1 MRRVG
6 WGVLALVL
14 LPVLG
19 LTLLLGSQAGSRWAL
34 AQVPGL
40 QVQGFNGRLG
50 GAWRAERLV
59 WTQGERRVE
68 LVAPQLDW
76 SPGCLLRLTLCL
88 DRVVA
93 GQVIL
98 ALPPSTDDE
107 EGPGGLPDISLPL
120 SLRLGEVQIGSL
132 LLDGQEELRGLRLA
146 GQWTGEGLRIDSLS
160 VQRDALSLHLQGL
173 LTPTG
178 DWSLKA
184 EGSLSLPA
192 PGEQPWTLAITV
204 DGDLQRELSLHADSN
219 GYLQGRLDGRVS
231 PLIEHLPARLRL
243 VVPRFKANEEL
254 PDTLTLEELE
264 LTAEGDLSD
273 GYRVLGNARL
283 PAQERPMSLGL
294 SGRVTAEGAR
304 IEALDL
310 TASAEQR
317 LALTGE
323 LDWREGLIADTHI
336 DWQDFP
342 WRRLYAEIDEPPV
355 ALKTF
360 KGDLHYDNG
369 SYLGNFAAELL
380 GPAGPFSLS
389 SPLSGDLEQ
398 LNLPSL
404 RLVAGQGNAEGQLNL
419 GFAEGIAWKAALQL
433 DRFDPS
439 YWLAELPGSLAGPLR
454 SEGSLTNG
462 ELALNAE
469 LRLDGRLRGQTTRL
483 QLAAEGA
490 GERWNLANLDLRVGD
505 NQVRGK
511 GQLDQ
516 RLQGQLALDLP
527 RLGQL
532 WPELQGALNGTL
544 DLAGSLAAPQ
554 GQLALKGQTLSFGD
568 RRLAA
573 LDLAAT
579 LDAAQRGT
587 LTLNARDIHS
597 GDTALG
603 DLRLT
608 GQGDRKDQRLDLSLV
623 GPLLRT
629 ALGLSGRLDGDGT
642 KGWHWRGQL
651 GKGEVAAGGQTWT
664 LRTPA
669 RLERRA
675 DGRLELGAH
684 CWAYGDA
691 SLCGEEQRLMPEPRL
706 RYHLRNFALEGLA
719 QFLPEDFAW
728 KGKLNADL
736 LLDLPAAGPSGHI
749 LVDAG
754 NGTLRVR
761 DGDDWADF
769 PYRQLSLDSQLQPS
783 RVDTQV
789 SFAGGPLG
797 ELSLHARIDPRAA
810 NKPLRGEFSLSG
822 LDLSVARPFVPMVER
837 LEGYLDGS
845 GTLSGD
851 LQEPRIDGR
860 LQLRGGHVSGAELP
874 TRLENL
880 QAQALIAGEN
890 LQLSGDWSA
899 GREGQGS
906 ISGSLDWSRALDLDL
921 RIRGDRLPVSVA
933 PYADL
938 EVAPDLQV
946 AFDGEQLALRGK
958 VRVPRGS
965 IIVRELPPSTV
976 KVSADAEIV
985 GADAPVKGASP
996 ALRMNVDVAV
1006 GEDKL
1011 TFSGFGLNAE
1021 LAGQIH
1027 VGDNLD
1033 TRGEL
1038 SLNKG
1043 RYRAYGQRLTIRR
1056 ARLLFTGPIDQPY
1069 LDVEAVRVVDDVTAG
1084 IRLTGSASAPR
1095 SEVFS
1100 EPAMSQEQALSY
1112 LVLGRPLGGDSGDS
1126 NMLAEAA
1133 LGLGLAQSASITGGL
1148 ARNLGIE
1155 NFQLDT
1161 EGTGNTTS
1169 VVASGSLTDRL
1180 SLRYG
1185 VGVFEP
1191 ANTVALRYELTRRL
1205 YLEVASGLASS
1216 LDLFYK
1222 RDF

>member
-1 MRRVG
+1 MKRVA
-6 WGVLALVL
+6 WALLVVVL
-14 LPVLG
+14 LIVASLA
-19 LTLLLGSQAGSRWAL
+19 LLLGTQTGSRWAL
-34 AQVPGL
+34 ARVPGL
-40 QVQGFNGRLG
+40 QVDGFEGRLG
-50 GAWRAERLV
+50 GAWQAERLV
-59 WTQGERRVE
+59 WTQDGQRVE
-68 LVAPQLDW
+68 LLAPELDW
-76 SPGCLLRLTLCL
+76 SPSCLLHLTLCL
-88 DRVVA
+88 DRVIA
-93 GQVIL
+93 EQVIL
-98 ALPPSTDDE
+98 VLPSSTDE
-107 EGPGGLPDISLPL
+107 EQSAGGLPDIDLPL
-120 SLRLGEVQIGSL
+120 SLRLGEVRVGSL
-132 LLDGQEELRGLRLA
+132 LLDGQEQLRGLQLA
-146 GQWTGEGLRIDSLS
+146 GQWTAEGLRIDALG
-160 VQRDALSLHLQGL
+160 VQRDALSLQLHGL
-173 LTPTG
+173 LKPGG
-178 DWSLKA
+178 DWPLSA

-192 PGEQPWTLAITV
+192 PDQQPWSLAIKI
-204 DGDLQRELSLHADSN
+204 DGELQGELKLHADSS
-219 GYLQGRLDGRVS
+219 GYLQGQLDGRVS
-231 PLIEHLPARLRL
+231 PLVEHLPARVRV
-243 VVPRFKANEEL
+243 VVPSFKASAEL
-254 PDTLTLEELE
+254 PDTLVLNDLE
-264 LTAEGDLSD
+264 LTAEGDLGA
-273 GYRVLGNARL
+273 GYQVLGNAQL
-283 PAQERPMSLGL
+283 PAQERPISLGL
-294 SGRVTAEGAR
+294 NGHVTAEGAR

-317 LALTGE
+317 LALAGE
-323 LDWREGLIADTHI
+323 LDWREGLVADARI

-342 WRRLYAEIDEPPV
+342 WRRLYAQIEEPPV

-369 SYLGNFAAELL
+369 NYLGNFAADLQ

-389 SPLSGDLEQ
+389 SPLSGNLEQ

-419 GFAEGIAWKAALQL
+419 GFANGIDWKAALQL
-433 DRFDPS
+433 NQFDPS
-439 YWLAELPGSLAGPLR
+439 YWLAELPGNLAGPLR
-454 SEGSLTNG
+454 SEGSLKDGT
-462 ELALNAE
+462 LALNAD
-469 LRLDGRLRGQTTRL
+469 LQLAGRLRGQTTQL
-483 QLAAEGA
+483 QLAADGA
-490 GERWNLANLDLRVGD
+490 GERWNLANLDLRLGD
-505 NQVRGK
+505 NRIQGK

-532 WPELQGALNGTL
+532 WPELQGVVNGNLN
-544 DLAGSLAAPQ
+544 LAGSLSAPQ
-554 GQLALKGQTLSFGD
+554 GQLALKGQKLAFGD

-573 LDLAAT
+573 LDLDAT
-579 LDAAQRGT
+579 LDAAQRGK
-587 LTLNARDIHS
+587 LTLNGRDIHL

-603 DLRLT
+603 DLQLS
-608 GQGDRKDQRLDLSLV
+608 GQGDRQEQRLDLSLV
-623 GPLLRT
+623 GPALRT
-629 ALGLSGRLDGDGT
+629 ALGLSGRLDGDSAR
-642 KGWHWRGQL
+642 GWHWRGQL

-691 SLCGEEQRLMPEPRL
+691 SLCGEEQRLMPELKL

-719 QFLPEDFAW
+719 RFLPDDFAW
-728 KGKLNADL
+728 KGQLNADL
-736 LLDLPAAGPSGHI
+736 QLDLPAAGPSGRI

-761 DGDDWADF
+761 DGDNWVDF
-769 PYRQLSLDSQLQPS
+769 PYQQLSLDSRLQPKQ
-783 RVDTQV
+783 VDTQLRF
-789 SFAGGPLG
+789 SGGPLG
-797 ELSLHARIDPRAA
+797 ELSLQARIDPRGAT
-810 NKPLRGEFSLSG
+810 KPLSGDFLLSG

-845 GTLSGD
+845 GKLSGD

-890 LQLSGDWSA
+890 MQLSGNWSA
-899 GREGQGS
+899 GQQGQGS
-906 ISGSLDWSRALDLDL
+906 ISGSLDWGRALDLDL

-946 AFDGEQLALRGK
+946 VLDGEQLALSGK
-958 VRVPRGS
+958 VHVPRGS

-985 GADAPVKGASP
+985 GAEAPVKSASP
-996 ALRMNVDVAV
+996 VLRMNVDVVV

-1021 LAGQIH
+1021 LAGQLH

-1056 ARLLFTGPIDQPY
+1056 ARLLFTGVIDQPY
-1069 LDVEAVRVVDDVTAG
+1069 LDVEAVRVVDEVTAG
-1084 IRLTGSASAPR
+1084 IRLTGSTAAPR

-1133 LGLGLAQSASITGGL
+1133 LGLGLAKSASITGGL
-1148 ARNLGIE
+1148 AQNLGIE

-1161 EGTGNTTS
+1161 EGTGNSTS

-1191 ANTVALRYELTRRL
+1191 ANTVALRYELTKRL

-1216 LDLFYK
+1216 LDVFYK